1 MTTESRIPR
10 PTVDPE
16 AVLTH
21 LHAAR
26 NRATPVAI
34 WTALAD
40 IPVLLAEIDRLSRL
54 LSRTRW
60 DFADLL
66 AAAGATLTADHDGEA
81 DPLTYLRDAV
91 AEHRAWTPPDDG
103 ELAQ

>member
-1 MTTESRIPR
+1 MTDQPQVPR
-10 PTVDPE
+10 PTVDQE

-21 LHAAR
+21 LNAAR
-26 NRATPVAI
+26 RRPTPAAI
-34 WTALAD
+34 WTAIGD
-40 IPVLLAEIDRLSRL
+40 IPVLLAEVDRLARL

-66 AAAGATLTADHDGEA
+66 AAARATLAAHHDGEA
-81 DPLTYLRDAV
+81 DPLAYLRDAV
-91 AEHRAWTPPDDG
+91 AEHRTWAPPDDG

>member
-1 MTTESRIPR
+1 MTNEPHVPC
-10 PTVDPE
+10 PTVDQE
-16 AVLTH
+16 AVRTH

-26 NRATPVAI
+26 RRPTPAAV
-34 WTALAD
+34 WTAVAD
-40 IPVLLAEIDRLSRL
+40 IPVLLAEIGRLARL

-66 AAAGATLTADHDGEA
+66 AAARATLAADHDGEP

-91 AEHRAWTPPDDG
+91 AEHQTWMPPDDG
-103 ELAQ
+103 ELVE

>member
-1 MTTESRIPR
+1 MINETRIPR
-10 PTVDPE
+10 PTVDQE
-16 AVLTH
+16 AALTH

-26 NRATPVAI
+26 NQPTPIAV

-60 DFADLL
+60 NFAELL
-66 AAAGATLTADHDGEA
+66 AAARATLAADHDGEA
-81 DPLTYLRDAV
+81 DPLGYIRDAV
-91 AEHRAWTPPDDG
+91 TEHRH
-103 ELAQ
+103 

>member
-1 MTTESRIPR
+1 MTNEPHIPR
-10 PTVDPE
+10 PTVDQE

-26 NRATPVAI
+26 CRPTPVNI
-34 WTALAD
+34 WTAVAD
-40 IPVLLAEIDRLSRL
+40 IPVLIAEVNRLARL

-66 AAAGATLTADHDGEA
+66 AAARATLAAHHDGEP
-81 DPLTYLRDAV
+81 DPLAYLRDAV
-91 AEHRAWTPPDDG
+91 AEHRACTMPNEG
-103 ELAQ
+103 ETSE

>member
-1 MTTESRIPR
+1 MTNQPRIPR
-10 PTVDPE
+10 LTIDTE
-16 AVLTH
+16 AVLIH

-26 NRATPVAI
+26 QRPTPTAV

-40 IPVLLAEIDRLSRL
+40 ILVLLAEIDRLARL

-66 AAAGATLTADHDGEA
+66 AAARATLAADHDGES

-91 AEHRAWTPPDDG
+91 AEYRDWIPPTDG
-103 ELAQ
+103 ELPE

>member
-1 MTTESRIPR
+1 MTNEPQIPR
-10 PTVDPE
+10 PTVDQE
-16 AVLTH
+16 AVLAH

-26 NRATPVAI
+26 LKFTPVAI
-34 WTALAD
+34 WTAVDD
-40 IPVLLAEIDRLSRL
+40 IPVLLAEIERLARL

-66 AAAGATLTADHDGEA
+66 AAARATLAADHDGDP

-103 ELAQ
+103 ELAG

>member
-1 MTTESRIPR
+1 MTNQPQTPR
-10 PTVDPE
+10 PTINQE
-16 AVLTH
+16 AVLSH

-26 NRATPVAI
+26 LRPTPVAI
-34 WTALAD
+34 WTAVAD
-40 IPVLLAEIDRLSRL
+40 IPVLLAEIDRLARL

-66 AAAGATLTADHDGEA
+66 AAARATLAADHDGEP

-91 AEHRAWTPPDDG
+91 TEHQAWNPPDEGD
-103 ELAQ
+103 LAE